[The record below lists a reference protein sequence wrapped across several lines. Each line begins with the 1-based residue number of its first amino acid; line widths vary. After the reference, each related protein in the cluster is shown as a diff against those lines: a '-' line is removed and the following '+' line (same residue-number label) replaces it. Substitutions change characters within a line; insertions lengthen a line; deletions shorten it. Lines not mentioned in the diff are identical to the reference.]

1 MNVNSKQSANCKEI
15 NNIGTFAFYGIL
27 QTETSS
33 QILLCVFEE
42 NEEQESNV
50 VGRQVSSHVL
60 ETNSLEKLDG
70 VVLLG
75 WGYIAGDG
83 MILFQPHSTTFI
95 LFSYTCRSKHCPN
108 NVLLESESITSLLKR
123 QYSMQ
128 KKPMDGK
135 KVRLVYNS

>member
-75 WGYIAGDG
+75 
-83 MILFQPHSTTFI
+83 
-95 LFSYTCRSKHCPN
+95 
-108 NVLLESESITSLLKR
+108 
-123 QYSMQ
+123 
-128 KKPMDGK
+128 
-135 KVRLVYNS
+135 